1 MKLSE
6 WIQEQQR
13 QLQLYGDADVIVM
26 TEDSVTEYNDMTLFF
41 DEEEN
46 VYSINA
52 IVDDGSGDT

>member
-13 QLQLYGDADVIVM
+13 QLQLYGDTDVIVM

-52 IVDDGSGDT
+52 IVDDGTET

>member
-13 QLQLYGDADVIVM
+13 QLDQNGDADVIVM
-26 TEDSVTEYNDMTLFF
+26 VENSITEYNDMTLFF
-41 DEEEN
+41 DGEEN

-52 IVDDGSGDT
+52 IVDDGNET